1 LLDAEESE
9 LDEWLELLELDSDEL
24 DAEELEDERLEEL
37 KLDDEEAELELD

>member
-1 LLDAEESE
+1 MLDAEESE